1 MSLPHPTH
9 WLIHSSLFVSI
20 SVLSINANSQY
31 LFGNPS
37 CEAWDKLPHAEKIIW
52 IKAFLVP
59 LNLTN
64 VARKKPKVDKFSQ
77 LPSLDPAA
85 SYVDTFCKVHSE
97 AFASVGALK
106 FLEVVTSDNDLPS
119 N

>member
-1 MSLPHPTH
+1 MRLQ
-9 WLIHSSLFVSI
+9 IHSILFVFI
-20 SVLSINANSQY
+20 SVFSINANSQY
-31 LFGNPS
+31 LFGNPN

-52 IKAFLVP
+52 LKAFLVP

-85 SYVDTFCKVHSE
+85 SFVDTFCKAHAE

-106 FLEVVTSDNDLPS
+106 FLEAVTGDDGLLTD
-119 N
+119 